1 MAKKGTFSSENQPA
15 NKRGKSRYSKLI
27 DALISKGYTE
37 QMLYE
42 KIVEAAMIDGDV
54 TMLKEIMT
62 RFCPPSKPSAQ
73 EITFEFPE
81 SGKWVE
87 ATAVQVL
94 QRNGQKAGI
103 PVEKI
108 DSVILGVSTGD
119 IPADIGKLVVDMIKT
134 SLDVE
139 ETTELAQRLE
149 KLEIMISQMAKN

>member
-1 MAKKGTFSSENQPA
+1 MIMAKKGTFSSEYQPA

-27 DALISKGYTE
+27 DALVAKGYTE

-42 KIVEAAMIDGDV
+42 KIVQAAMIDGDV

-81 SGKWVE
+81 SG
-87 ATAVQVL
+87 T
-94 QRNGQKAGI
+94 
-103 PVEKI
+103 PVKKI
-108 DSVILGVSTGD
+108 DSVILGVSNGE

-149 KLEIMISQMAKN
+149 KLETMISQMAKN

>member
-27 DALISKGYTE
+27 DALEAKGYTE
-37 QMLYE
+37 KMLYE
-42 KIVEAAMIDGDV
+42 KIVMSAMNDGDV

-73 EITFEFPE
+73 EIIFEFPE
-81 SGKWVE
+81 SG
-87 ATAVQVL
+87 T
-94 QRNGQKAGI
+94 

-108 DSVILGVSTGD
+108 DSVIIGVSTGD

-149 KLEIMISQMAKN
+149 KLETMISQMAKN